1 MNPQRRSRV
10 FTRIDN
16 SELRWCLRLNRSLAL
31 PAVTPFFR
39 IVSRLGDGWLW
50 YALILAL
57 PAIDG
62 LRGWALAAIMTLTGA
77 GCTLLYKLLKTG
89 LVRERPF
96 ISFPA
101 IHCGSK
107 PLDRGSF
114 PSGHSL
120 HAVCFTILLFHGV
133 PLLGWAVLPFTVM
146 VLASRVV
153 LGLHYPSDVLAGSL
167 IGAGCAFI
175 ALQFTPGLIAAL
187 ALSAG

>member
-1 MNPQRRSRV
+1 MALQRLSRV
-10 FTRIDN
+10 LTRIDH
-16 SELRWCLRLNRSLAL
+16 SELQWCLRLNRSLTL

-50 YALILAL
+50 YALILTL

-62 LRGWALAAIMTLTGA
+62 LHGWALAALMTLTGTA
-77 GCTLLYKLLKTG
+77 CTLVYKVLKTQ

-96 ISFPA
+96 ISLPA
-101 IHCGSK
+101 IQCGSP

-120 HAVCFTILLFHGV
+120 HAVCFTILLFQGV
-133 PLLGWAVLPFTVM
+133 PLVGWTVLPFTM
-146 VLASRVV
+146 AVLASRVV

-175 ALQFTPGLIAAL
+175 ALHFAPGFFAL
-187 ALSAG
+187 LPQGAG